1 MKKSFLLCLMALLG
15 VIGMYAAAP
24 TSGDG
29 TEANPYIVEDG
40 TTYSNPGGSKVYVS
54 FTAPSAG
61 TLTLNFT
68 SSFYMGA
75 AFVTTDG
82 RALERESDYS
92 TYNRYN
98 LEVESGMTYV
108 IYGNNVFSAVDI
120 NVTFEENADAITGTA
135 DPATGTAHDVLTS
148 TLINPDK
155 EEQLGVKNTKYPI
168 TVTLSKPVGF
178 VSARWDDGKDFSTTV
193 RGHNY
198 DIAVEYERQTSTG
211 GSMGESQGDQTGE
224 VVPEFYLGEQT
235 SPTWEIGPEIPTDNG
250 ATIQSWTLYD
260 DREYT
265 LTLTL
270 WNSQLDW
277 EQNGTPIGVVTIKYI
292 GTTPAIQYST
302 IKLVECFPNPNFT
315 NPKDENLMLSWA
327 DKRDQAMLVF
337 DGEIGRVEAGV
348 ANGQGMGET
357 PCDVSYIYYGESDGN
372 ITKTAVLVKIPEQ
385 SDMMTGNPA
394 ADVTVNVY
402 AYDKNGLGLDDT
414 DPLYGQFNKTA
425 NKYEL
430 SFPFSDGRINPTSL
444 NYTSRTPENQ
454 YVQSLTDVTLGFGT
468 SVLVNPDAHEMAGL
482 YQGDEKV
489 ADIAFTT
496 TYDGDKDTSPS
507 SVKMTFIEVGSLK
520 VDGETG
526 AESGTPVALEE
537 GDYELRL
544 PELVFGNSY
553 ISWDTPWTNGLQG
566 IGECNPEWNFKYTI
580 VESVPE
586 VVNVTPTVYDGE
598 TGYVETLPG
607 TVTVEFSEE
616 MPNVTAQV
624 RYGINTRVELGGDS
638 IAIDGNTVT
647 FTLPEEALT
656 DRNVALIIHATN
668 AAGVPAT
675 YGVDAQEGQVLL
687 QFMLNPAEFSVA
699 YTPADG
705 ETVQSLAE
713 VLIDADEEIGFMD
726 GSVLVEV
733 HDADGQVVTQGRIGV
748 QTADGT
754 FIDDLDKASIVF
766 EAPVTEAGTYT
777 VEIPEHLVTNIGE
790 TVWNPAVTL
799 TITVDPTLTGIENA
813 QVATVSEVDVY
824 SVDGA
829 LFAKGVKSNELKT
842 LPAGVYVVN
851 GRKIAIR

>member
-15 VIGMYAAAP
+15 VIGMYAAP
-24 TSGDG
+24 TGSG
-29 TEANPYIVEDG
+29 TEADPYLVSSGD
-40 TTYSNPGGSKVYVS
+40 TYDMPKGSMTWIS
-54 FTAPSAG
+54 FTADKTG
-61 TLTLNFT
+61 TLKLKVNHDLGYQPFL
-68 SSFYMGA
+68 SFSTDAGA
-75 AFVTTDG
+75 A
-82 RALERESDYS
+82 LK
-92 TYNRYN
+92 N
-98 LEVESGMTYV
+98 EVYGSSEWVLSVEAGMTYKIKNAMQYV
-108 IYGNNVFSAVDI
+108 GDFTVT
-120 NVTFEENADAITGTA
+120 VTFEENADAITGTA

-155 EEQLGVKNTKYPI
+155 EEQLGVMNTKYPI

-178 VSARWDDGKDFSTTV
+178 VSARWDDGKDYSTTV

-224 VVPEFYLGEQT
+224 VVPEFYLGEKT
-235 SPTWEIGPEIPTDNG
+235 STTWNIGPEIPTDNG
-250 ATIQSWTLYD
+250 ATTQSWTLYD

-277 EQNGTPIGVVTIKYI
+277 EQNGTPIGVVTIKYT

-402 AYDKNGLGLDDT
+402 AYDKNGRGLDDT

-468 SVLVNPDAHEMAGL
+468 PVLVNPDAHEMAGL

-566 IGECNPEWNFKYTI
+566 IGECNPEWNFKYSIVKSLPEFVSADPAPYVAGSDEYNESLPETI
-580 VESVPE
+580 
-586 VVNVTPTVYDGE
+586 TAT
-598 TGYVETLPG
+598 
-607 TVTVEFSEE
+607 FSEAIGE
-616 MPNVTAQV
+616 ATATV
-624 RYGINTRVELGGDS
+624 RYGMNSVAEVPAENIT
-638 IAIDGNTVT
+638 IDGTNVTVAM
-647 FTLPEEALT
+647 PAEALT
-656 DRNVALIIHATN
+656 GMSVILNLRAVTT
-668 AAGVPAT
+668 AGVPVT
-675 YGVDAQEGQVLL
+675 YGDQEGLVRLTYQ
-687 QFMLNPAEFSVA
+687 LNPAQLSVE
-699 YTPADG
+699 YSPASG
-705 ETVQSLAE
+705 TTVKSLNQILVTGSESLGYNTELTMSVKDAQGQE
-713 VLIDADEEIGFMD
+713 VATA
-726 GSVLVEV
+726 SVDVL
-733 HDADGQVVTQGRIGV
+733 GN
-748 QTADGT
+748 DGT
-754 FIDDLDKASIVF
+754 ELTDWNQVYINLSK
-766 EAPVTEAGTYT
+766 ELTEAGTYT
-777 VEIPEHLVTNIGE
+777 IEVPEHIFSNLDDTA
-790 TVWNPAVTL
+790 WNAATTL
-799 TITVDPTLTGIENA
+799 TYTVDPTATGIDNA
-813 QVATVSEVDVY
+813 QAGNVTEVDVY
-824 SVDGA
+824 TVDGA
-829 LFAKGVKSNELKT
+829 LFAKGVKSNEVRKT

>member
-120 NVTFEENADAITGTA
+120 TVTFEENADAITGTA

-155 EEQLGVKNTKYPI
+155 EVQLGVKNTKYPI

-235 SPTWEIGPEIPTDNG
+235 SPTWNIGPEIPTDNG
-250 ATIQSWTLYD
+250 ATTQSWTLYD

-277 EQNGTPIGVVTIKYI
+277 EQNGTPIGVVTIKYN

-302 IKLVECFPNPNFT
+302 IKLVECFPNPNLT

-337 DGEIGRVEAGV
+337 DGEIGRVKAGV
-348 ANGQGMGET
+348 AVGQGMGEM

-414 DPLYGQFNKTA
+414 DPLYGQFNKTS

-444 NYTSRTPENQ
+444 EYTSRTPENQ

-468 SVLVNPDAHEMAGL
+468 PVLVNPDAHEMAGL

-566 IGECNPEWNFKYTI
+566 IGECNPEWNFKYSIVKSLPEFVSADPAPYVAGSDEYNESLPKTI
-580 VESVPE
+580 
-586 VVNVTPTVYDGE
+586 TAT
-598 TGYVETLPG
+598 
-607 TVTVEFSEE
+607 FSEAIGE
-616 MPNVTAQV
+616 ATATV
-624 RYGINTRVELGGDS
+624 RYGMNSVAEVPAKNIT
-638 IAIDGNTVT
+638 IDGTNVTVAM
-647 FTLPEEALT
+647 PAEALT
-656 DRNVALIIHATN
+656 GMSVILNLRAVTT
-668 AAGVPAT
+668 AGVPVT
-675 YGVDAQEGQVLL
+675 YGDQEGLVRLTYQ
-687 QFMLNPAEFSVA
+687 LNPAQLSVE
-699 YTPADG
+699 YSPASG
-705 ETVQSLAE
+705 TTVKSLNQILVTGSEDLGYNTELTMSVKDAQGQE
-713 VLIDADEEIGFMD
+713 VATASVSLIGN
-726 GSVLVEV
+726 
-733 HDADGQVVTQGRIGV
+733 
-748 QTADGT
+748 DGT
-754 FIDDLDKASIVF
+754 ELTDWNQVYINLSK
-766 EAPVTEAGTYT
+766 ELTEAGTYT
-777 VEIPEHLVTNIGE
+777 IEVPEHIFSNLDDTA
-790 TVWNPAVTL
+790 WNTATTL
-799 TITVDPTLTGIENA
+799 TYTVDPTATGIDNA
-813 QVATVSEVDVY
+813 QAGNVTEVDVY
-824 SVDGA
+824 TVDGA
-829 LFAKGVKSNELKT
+829 LFAKGVKSNEVRKT

>member
-15 VIGMYAAAP
+15 VIGMYAAP
-24 TSGDG
+24 TGSGTEEDPYVVSSGD
-29 TEANPYIVEDG
+29 
-40 TTYSNPGGSKVYVS
+40 TYDMPKSSMTWIS
-54 FTAPSAG
+54 FTADKTG
-61 TLTLNFT
+61 TLKLKVNHDLGYQPFL
-68 SSFYMGA
+68 SFSTDAGA
-75 AFVTTDG
+75 A
-82 RALERESDYS
+82 LK
-92 TYNRYN
+92 N
-98 LEVESGMTYV
+98 EVYGSSEWVLSVEAGMTYKIKNAMQYAGDFTV
-108 IYGNNVFSAVDI
+108 T
-120 NVTFEENADAITGTA
+120 VTFEEDADAITGTA

-148 TLINPDK
+148 KLIDPYK
-155 EEQLGVKNTKYPI
+155 EEQEQLGVKNTKYPI

-198 DIAVEYERQTSTG
+198 DISVEYTRVTSGEG
-211 GSMGESQGDQTGE
+211 GGTISGD

-235 SPTWEIGPEIPTDNG
+235 SATWNIGPEIPTDNG

-277 EQNGTPIGVVTIKYI
+277 EQNGTPIGVVTIKYT
-292 GTTPAIQYST
+292 GTTPAIKYST
-302 IKLVECFPNPNFT
+302 IKLVECFPNPNLT

-327 DKRDQAMLVF
+327 DERNQAMLVF

-348 ANGQGMGET
+348 AGGQGMGET

-385 SDMMTGNPA
+385 IDMMTGNPA
-394 ADVTVNVY
+394 ADVPLNVY

-414 DPLYGQFNKTA
+414 DPLYGQFSKTT

-430 SFPFSDGRINPTSL
+430 TFPFSDGRINPTSL
-444 NYTSRTPENQ
+444 EYTSRTPENQ

-468 SVLVNPDAHEMAGL
+468 PVLVNPDAHEMAGL

-553 ISWDTPWTNGLQG
+553 ISWDTPWSNGLQG
-566 IGECNPEWNFKYTI
+566 IGECNPEWNFKYSI
-580 VESVPE
+580 VESLPE
-586 VVNVTPTVYDGE
+586 FVSADPAPYVAGSDEYNESLPE
-598 TGYVETLPG
+598 TITA
-607 TVTVEFSEE
+607 TFSEAIGE
-616 MPNVTAQV
+616 ATATV
-624 RYGINTRVELGGDS
+624 RYGMNSVAEVPAENIT
-638 IAIDGNTVT
+638 IDGTNVTVAM
-647 FTLPEEALT
+647 PAEALT
-656 DRNVALIIHATN
+656 GMSVILNLRAVTT
-668 AAGVPAT
+668 AGVPVT
-675 YGVDAQEGQVLL
+675 YGDQEGLVRLTYQ
-687 QFMLNPAEFSVA
+687 LNPAQLSVE
-699 YTPADG
+699 YSPASG
-705 ETVQSLAE
+705 TTVKSLAE
-713 VLIDADEEIGFMD
+713 IIVTGDVAIANGETTLSVKDAQDQEVTVATIGYTRAD
-726 GSVLVEV
+726 GS
-733 HDADGQVVTQGRIGV
+733 
-748 QTADGT
+748 
-754 FIDDLDKASIVF
+754 FIEDMNQLCILLDKEI
-766 EAPVTEAGTYT
+766 TEAGTYT
-777 VEIPEHLVTNIGE
+777 IEIPENVIWSNDDPDNL
-790 TVWNPAVTL
+790 WNAAKTL
-799 TITVDPTLTGIENA
+799 TYTVDPTATGIDNA
-813 QVATVSEVDVY
+813 QAGNVTEVDVY

>member
-15 VIGMYAAAP
+15 VIGIYAAP
-24 TSGDG
+24 TGSG
-29 TEANPYIVEDG
+29 TEEDPYVVSNGD
-40 TTYSNPGGSKVYVS
+40 TYDMPKSSMTWIS
-54 FTAPSAG
+54 FTADKTG
-61 TLTLNFT
+61 TLKLKVNHDLGYQPFL
-68 SSFYMGA
+68 SFSTDAGA
-75 AFVTTDG
+75 A
-82 RALERESDYS
+82 LK
-92 TYNRYN
+92 N
-98 LEVESGMTYV
+98 EVYGSSEWVLSVEAGMTYKIKNAMQYAGDFTV
-108 IYGNNVFSAVDI
+108 T
-120 NVTFEENADAITGTA
+120 VTFEEDADAITGTA

-148 TLINPDK
+148 KLIDPYK
-155 EEQLGVKNTKYPI
+155 EEQAQLGVKNTKYPI

-178 VSARWDDGKDFSTTV
+178 VSARWDDGKDYSTTV

-198 DIAVEYERQTSTG
+198 DISVEYTRVTSGEG
-211 GSMGESQGDQTGE
+211 GGTISGD

-235 SPTWEIGPEIPTDNG
+235 STTWNIGPEIPTDNG

-277 EQNGTPIGVVTIKYI
+277 EENGTPIGVVTIKYI

-302 IKLVECFPNPNFT
+302 IKLIECFPNPNLT

-327 DKRDQAMLVF
+327 DERDQAMLVF
-337 DGEIGRVEAGV
+337 DGEIGRVEAG
-348 ANGQGMGET
+348 AAGGLGMGET

-385 SDMMTGNPA
+385 IDMMTGNPV
-394 ADVTVNVY
+394 ADVPLNVY
-402 AYDKNGLGLDDT
+402 AYDKNGRGLDDT
-414 DPLYGQFNKTA
+414 DPLYGQFSKTT

-430 SFPFSDGRINPTSL
+430 TFPFSDGRINPTSL

-468 SVLVNPDAHEMAGL
+468 PVIVNPDAHEMAGL

-566 IGECNPEWNFKYTI
+566 IGECNPEWNFKYSIVKSLPEFVSADPAPYVAGSDEYNESLPETI
-580 VESVPE
+580 
-586 VVNVTPTVYDGE
+586 TAT
-598 TGYVETLPG
+598 
-607 TVTVEFSEE
+607 FSEAIGE
-616 MPNVTAQV
+616 ATATV
-624 RYGINTRVELGGDS
+624 RYGMNSVAEVPAENIT
-638 IAIDGNTVT
+638 IDGTNVTVAM
-647 FTLPEEALT
+647 PAEALT
-656 DRNVALIIHATN
+656 GMSVILNLRAVTT
-668 AAGVPAT
+668 AGVPVT
-675 YGVDAQEGQVLL
+675 YGDQEGLVRLTYQ
-687 QFMLNPAEFSVA
+687 LNPAQLSVE
-699 YTPADG
+699 YSPESGT
-705 ETVQSLAE
+705 TVKSLAE
-713 VLIDADEEIGFMD
+713 IIVTGDVAIANGETTLSVKDAQGQEVTVATIGYTRAD
-726 GSVLVEV
+726 GS
-733 HDADGQVVTQGRIGV
+733 
-748 QTADGT
+748 
-754 FIDDLDKASIVF
+754 FIEDMNQLCILLDKEI
-766 EAPVTEAGTYT
+766 TEAGTYT
-777 VEIPEHLVTNIGE
+777 IEIPEKVIWSNDDPDNL
-790 TVWNPAVTL
+790 WNAAITL
-799 TITVDPTLTGIENA
+799 TYTVDPTATGIDNA
-813 QVATVSEVDVY
+813 QAGNVTEVDVY

>member
-15 VIGMYAAAP
+15 VIGMYAAP
-24 TSGDG
+24 TGSG
-29 TEANPYIVEDG
+29 TEADPYVVSSGD
-40 TTYSNPGGSKVYVS
+40 TYDMPKSSMTWIS
-54 FTAPSAG
+54 FTADKTG
-61 TLTLNFT
+61 TLKLKVNHDLSYQPFL
-68 SSFYMGA
+68 SFSTDAGA
-75 AFVTTDG
+75 A
-82 RALERESDYS
+82 LK
-92 TYNRYN
+92 N
-98 LEVESGMTYV
+98 EVYGSSEWVLSVEAGMTYK
-108 IYGNNVFSAVDI
+108 IKNAVQQAGDFTVT
-120 NVTFEENADAITGTA
+120 VTFEEDADAITGTA

-148 TLINPDK
+148 KLIDPYK
-155 EEQLGVKNTKYPI
+155 EEQEQLGVKNTKYPI

-178 VSARWDDGKDFSTTV
+178 VSARWDDGKDYSTTV

-198 DIAVEYERQTSTG
+198 DISVEYTRVTSGEG
-211 GSMGESQGDQTGE
+211 GGTISGD

-235 SPTWEIGPEIPTDNG
+235 SATWNIGPEIPTDNG

-277 EQNGTPIGVVTIKYI
+277 EENGTPIGVVTIKYT

-302 IKLVECFPNPNFT
+302 IKLIECFPNPNLT

-327 DKRDQAMLVF
+327 DERDQAMLVF

-348 ANGQGMGET
+348 AGGQGMGET

-385 SDMMTGNPA
+385 IDMMTGNPV
-394 ADVTVNVY
+394 ADVPLNVY
-402 AYDKNGLGLDDT
+402 AYDKNGRGLDDT
-414 DPLYGQFNKTA
+414 DPLYGQFSKTT

-430 SFPFSDGRINPTSL
+430 TFPFSDGRINPTSL

-468 SVLVNPDAHEMAGL
+468 PVLVNPDAHEMAGL

-566 IGECNPEWNFKYTI
+566 IGECNPEWNFKYSIVKSLPEFVSADPAPYVAGSDEYNESLPKTI
-580 VESVPE
+580 
-586 VVNVTPTVYDGE
+586 TAT
-598 TGYVETLPG
+598 
-607 TVTVEFSEE
+607 FSEAIGE
-616 MPNVTAQV
+616 ATATV
-624 RYGINTRVELGGDS
+624 RYGMNSVAEVPAENIT
-638 IAIDGNTVT
+638 IDGTNVTVAM
-647 FTLPEEALT
+647 PAEALT
-656 DRNVALIIHATN
+656 GMSVILNLRAVTT
-668 AAGVPAT
+668 AGVPVT
-675 YGVDAQEGQVLL
+675 YGDQEGLVRLTYQ
-687 QFMLNPAEFSVA
+687 LNPAQLSVE
-699 YTPADG
+699 YSPESGT
-705 ETVQSLAE
+705 TVKSLAE
-713 VLIDADEEIGFMD
+713 IIVTGDVAIANGETTLSVKDAQGQEVTVATIGYTRAD
-726 GSVLVEV
+726 GS
-733 HDADGQVVTQGRIGV
+733 
-748 QTADGT
+748 
-754 FIDDLDKASIVF
+754 FIEDMNQLCILLDKEI
-766 EAPVTEAGTYT
+766 TEAGTYT
-777 VEIPEHLVTNIGE
+777 IEIPEKVIWSNDDPDNL
-790 TVWNPAVTL
+790 WNAAITL
-799 TITVDPTLTGIENA
+799 TYTVDPTATGIDNA
-813 QVATVSEVDVY
+813 QAGNVTEVDVY
-824 SVDGA
+824 TVDGA
-829 LFAKGVKSNELKT
+829 LFAKGVKSNEVRKT

>member
-15 VIGMYAAAP
+15 VIGMYAAP
-24 TSGDG
+24 TGSG
-29 TEANPYIVEDG
+29 TEADPYVVSSGD
-40 TTYSNPGGSKVYVS
+40 TYDMPKSSMTWIS
-54 FTAPSAG
+54 FTADKTG
-61 TLTLNFT
+61 TLKLKVNHDLSYQPFL
-68 SSFYMGA
+68 SFSTDAGA
-75 AFVTTDG
+75 A
-82 RALERESDYS
+82 LK
-92 TYNRYN
+92 N
-98 LEVESGMTYV
+98 EVYGSSEWVLSVEAGMTYKIKNAMQYAGDFTV
-108 IYGNNVFSAVDI
+108 T
-120 NVTFEENADAITGTA
+120 VTFEEDADAITGTA

-178 VSARWDDGKDFSTTV
+178 VSARWNDGKDYSTTV

-198 DIAVEYERQTSTG
+198 DIAVEYTRVTSGEG
-211 GSMGESQGDQTGE
+211 GGTTSGD
-224 VVPEFYLGEQT
+224 VVPEYYLGEQT
-235 SPTWEIGPEIPTDNG
+235 SATWNIGPEIPTDNG
-250 ATIQSWTLYD
+250 ATTQSWTLYD

-277 EQNGTPIGVVTIKYI
+277 EQNGTPIGVVTIKYT

-302 IKLVECFPNPNFT
+302 IKLVECFPNPNLT

-327 DKRDQAMLVF
+327 DERDQAMLVF

-348 ANGQGMGET
+348 AGGQGMGET

-402 AYDKNGLGLDDT
+402 AYDKNGRGLDDT
-414 DPLYGQFNKTA
+414 DPLYGQFNKTT

-468 SVLVNPDAHEMAGL
+468 PVLVNPDAHEMAGL

-566 IGECNPEWNFKYTI
+566 IGECNPEWNFKYSI
-580 VESVPE
+580 VESLPE
-586 VVNVTPTVYDGE
+586 FVSADPAPYVAGSDEYNESLPE
-598 TGYVETLPG
+598 TITA
-607 TVTVEFSEE
+607 TFSEAIGE
-616 MPNVTAQV
+616 ATATV
-624 RYGINTRVELGGDS
+624 RYGMNSVAEVPAENIT
-638 IAIDGNTVT
+638 IDGTNVTVAM
-647 FTLPEEALT
+647 PAEALT
-656 DRNVALIIHATN
+656 GMSVILNLRAVTT
-668 AAGVPAT
+668 AGVPVT
-675 YGVDAQEGQVLL
+675 YGDQEGLVRLTYQ
-687 QFMLNPAEFSVA
+687 LNPAQLSVE
-699 YTPADG
+699 YSPESGT
-705 ETVQSLAE
+705 TVKSLAE
-713 VLIDADEEIGFMD
+713 IIVTGDVAIANGETTLSVKDAQGQEVTVATIGYTRAD
-726 GSVLVEV
+726 GS
-733 HDADGQVVTQGRIGV
+733 
-748 QTADGT
+748 
-754 FIDDLDKASIVF
+754 FIEDMNQLCILLDKEI
-766 EAPVTEAGTYT
+766 TEAGTYT
-777 VEIPEHLVTNIGE
+777 IEIPEKVIWSNDDPDNL
-790 TVWNPAVTL
+790 WNAAITL
-799 TITVDPTLTGIENA
+799 TYTVDPTATGIDNA
-813 QVATVSEVDVY
+813 QAGNVTEVDVY

>member
-15 VIGMYAAAP
+15 VIGMYAAP
-24 TSGDG
+24 TGSG
-29 TEANPYIVEDG
+29 TEADPYVVSSGD
-40 TTYSNPGGSKVYVS
+40 TYDMPKSSMTWIS
-54 FTAPSAG
+54 FTADKTG
-61 TLTLNFT
+61 TLKLKVNHDLGYQPFL
-68 SSFYMGA
+68 SFSTDAGA
-75 AFVTTDG
+75 A
-82 RALERESDYS
+82 LK
-92 TYNRYN
+92 N
-98 LEVESGMTYV
+98 EVYGSSEWVLSVEAGMTYKIKNAMQYAGDFTV
-108 IYGNNVFSAVDI
+108 T
-120 NVTFEENADAITGTA
+120 VTFEEDADAITGTA

-148 TLINPDK
+148 KLIDPYK
-155 EEQLGVKNTKYPI
+155 EEQEQLGVKNTKYPI

-178 VSARWDDGKDFSTTV
+178 VSARWDDGKDYSTTV

-198 DIAVEYERQTSTG
+198 DISVEYTRVTSGEG
-211 GSMGESQGDQTGE
+211 GGTISGD

-235 SPTWEIGPEIPTDNG
+235 SPTWNIGPEIPTDNG

-277 EQNGTPIGVVTIKYI
+277 EENGTPIGVVTIKYI

-302 IKLVECFPNPNFT
+302 IKLVECFPNPNLT

-327 DKRDQAMLVF
+327 DERDQAMLVF

-348 ANGQGMGET
+348 AGGQGMGET

-385 SDMMTGNPA
+385 IDMMTGNPV
-394 ADVTVNVY
+394 ADVPLNVY
-402 AYDKNGLGLDDT
+402 AYDKNGRGLDDT
-414 DPLYGQFNKTA
+414 DPLYGQFSKTT

-430 SFPFSDGRINPTSL
+430 TFPFSDGRINPTSL

-468 SVLVNPDAHEMAGL
+468 PVLVNPDAHEMAGL

-566 IGECNPEWNFKYTI
+566 IGECNPEWDFKYSIVKSLPEFVSADPAPYVAGSDEYNESLPKTI
-580 VESVPE
+580 
-586 VVNVTPTVYDGE
+586 TAT
-598 TGYVETLPG
+598 
-607 TVTVEFSEE
+607 FSEAIGE
-616 MPNVTAQV
+616 ATATV
-624 RYGINTRVELGGDS
+624 RYGMNSVAEVPAENIT
-638 IAIDGNTVT
+638 IDGTNVTVAM
-647 FTLPEEALT
+647 PAEALT
-656 DRNVALIIHATN
+656 GMSVILNLRAVTT
-668 AAGVPAT
+668 AGVPVT
-675 YGVDAQEGQVLL
+675 YGDQEGLVRLTYQ
-687 QFMLNPAEFSVA
+687 LNPAQLSVE
-699 YTPADG
+699 YSPESGT
-705 ETVQSLAE
+705 TVKSLAE
-713 VLIDADEEIGFMD
+713 IIVTGDVAIANGETTLSVKDAQDQEVTVATIGYTRAD
-726 GSVLVEV
+726 GS
-733 HDADGQVVTQGRIGV
+733 
-748 QTADGT
+748 
-754 FIDDLDKASIVF
+754 FIEDMNQLCILLDKEI
-766 EAPVTEAGTYT
+766 TEAGTYT
-777 VEIPEHLVTNIGE
+777 IEIPEKVIWSNDDPDNL
-790 TVWNPAVTL
+790 WNAAIKL
-799 TITVDPTLTGIENA
+799 TYTVDPTATGIDNA
-813 QVATVSEVDVY
+813 QAGNVTEVDVY

-829 LFAKGVKSNELKT
+829 LFAKGVKSNEVRKT

>member
-15 VIGMYAAAP
+15 VIGMYAAP
-24 TSGDG
+24 TGSG
-29 TEANPYIVEDG
+29 TEADPYVVSSGD
-40 TTYSNPGGSKVYVS
+40 TYDMPKSSMTWIS
-54 FTAPSAG
+54 FTADKTG
-61 TLTLNFT
+61 TLKLKVNHDLGYQPFL
-68 SSFYMGA
+68 SFSTDAGA
-75 AFVTTDG
+75 A
-82 RALERESDYS
+82 LK
-92 TYNRYN
+92 N
-98 LEVESGMTYV
+98 EVYGSSEWVLSVEAGMTYKIKNAMQYAGDFTV
-108 IYGNNVFSAVDI
+108 T
-120 NVTFEENADAITGTA
+120 VTFEEDADAITGTA

-148 TLINPDK
+148 KLIDPYK
-155 EEQLGVKNTKYPI
+155 EEQAQLGVKNTKYPI

-178 VSARWDDGKDFSTTV
+178 VSARWDDGKDYSTTV

-198 DIAVEYERQTSTG
+198 DISVEYTRVTSGEG
-211 GSMGESQGDQTGE
+211 GGTISGD

-235 SPTWEIGPEIPTDNG
+235 SATWNIGPEIPTDNG

-277 EQNGTPIGVVTIKYI
+277 EENGTPIGVVTIKYT

-302 IKLVECFPNPNFT
+302 IKLVECFPNPNLT

-327 DKRDQAMLVF
+327 DERDQAMLVF

-348 ANGQGMGET
+348 AGGQGMGET

-385 SDMMTGNPA
+385 IDMMTGNPV
-394 ADVTVNVY
+394 ADVPLNVY

-414 DPLYGQFNKTA
+414 DPLYGQFSKTT

-430 SFPFSDGRINPTSL
+430 TFPFSDGRINPTSL

-468 SVLVNPDAHEMAGL
+468 PVIVNPDAHEMAGL

-566 IGECNPEWNFKYTI
+566 IGECNPEWNFKYSIVKSLPEFVSADPAPYVAGSDEYNESLPKTI
-580 VESVPE
+580 
-586 VVNVTPTVYDGE
+586 TAT
-598 TGYVETLPG
+598 
-607 TVTVEFSEE
+607 FSEAIGE
-616 MPNVTAQV
+616 ATATV
-624 RYGINTRVELGGDS
+624 RYGMNSVAEVPAENIT
-638 IAIDGNTVT
+638 IDGTNVTVAM
-647 FTLPEEALT
+647 PAEALT
-656 DRNVALIIHATN
+656 GMSVILNLRAVTT
-668 AAGVPAT
+668 AGVPVT
-675 YGVDAQEGQVLL
+675 YGDQEGLVRLTYQ
-687 QFMLNPAEFSVA
+687 LNPAQLSVE
-699 YTPADG
+699 YSPESGT
-705 ETVQSLAE
+705 TVKSLAE
-713 VLIDADEEIGFMD
+713 IIVTGDVAIANGETTLSVKDAQGQEVTVATIGYTRAD
-726 GSVLVEV
+726 GS
-733 HDADGQVVTQGRIGV
+733 
-748 QTADGT
+748 
-754 FIDDLDKASIVF
+754 FIEDMNQLCILLDKEI
-766 EAPVTEAGTYT
+766 TEAGTYT
-777 VEIPEHLVTNIGE
+777 IEIPEKVIWSNDDPDNL
-790 TVWNPAVTL
+790 WNAAITL
-799 TITVDPTLTGIENA
+799 TYTVDPTATGIDNA
-813 QVATVSEVDVY
+813 QAGNVTEVDVY

>member
-15 VIGMYAAAP
+15 VIGMYAAP
-24 TSGDG
+24 TGSG
-29 TEANPYIVEDG
+29 TEEDPYVVSNGD
-40 TTYSNPGGSKVYVS
+40 TYDMPEGSMTWIS
-54 FTAPSAG
+54 FTADKTG
-61 TLTLNFT
+61 TLKLKVNHDLGYQPFL
-68 SSFYMGA
+68 SFSTDAGA
-75 AFVTTDG
+75 A
-82 RALERESDYS
+82 LK
-92 TYNRYN
+92 N
-98 LEVESGMTYV
+98 EVYGSSEWVLSVEAGMTYKIKNAKQYAGDFTV
-108 IYGNNVFSAVDI
+108 T
-120 NVTFEENADAITGTA
+120 VTFEEDADAITGTA

-148 TLINPDK
+148 KLIDPYK
-155 EEQLGVKNTKYPI
+155 EEQEQLGVKNTKYPI

-198 DIAVEYERQTSTG
+198 DISVEYTRVTSGEG
-211 GSMGESQGDQTGE
+211 GGTISGD

-235 SPTWEIGPEIPTDNG
+235 SATWNIGPEIPTDNG

-277 EQNGTPIGVVTIKYI
+277 EENGTPIGVVTIKYT

-302 IKLVECFPNPNFT
+302 IKLVECFPNPNLT

-327 DKRDQAMLVF
+327 DERDQAMLVF
-337 DGEIGRVEAGV
+337 DGEIGRVDAGV
-348 ANGQGMGET
+348 SVGQGMGEM

-402 AYDKNGLGLDDT
+402 AYDKNGRGLDDT
-414 DPLYGQFNKTA
+414 DPLYGQFNKTS

-444 NYTSRTPENQ
+444 EYTSRTPENQ

-468 SVLVNPDAHEMAGL
+468 PVLVNPDAHEMAGL

-553 ISWDTPWTNGLQG
+553 ISWDTPWSNGLQG
-566 IGECNPEWNFKYTI
+566 IGECNPEWNFKYSI
-580 VESVPE
+580 VESLPE
-586 VVNVTPTVYDGE
+586 FVSADPAPYVAGSDEYNESLPE
-598 TGYVETLPG
+598 TITA
-607 TVTVEFSEE
+607 TFSEAIGE
-616 MPNVTAQV
+616 ATATV
-624 RYGINTRVELGGDS
+624 RYGMNSVAEVPAENIT
-638 IAIDGNTVT
+638 IDGTNVTVAM
-647 FTLPEEALT
+647 PAEALT
-656 DRNVALIIHATN
+656 GMSVILNLRAVTT
-668 AAGVPAT
+668 AGVPVT
-675 YGVDAQEGQVLL
+675 YGDQEGLVRLTYQ
-687 QFMLNPAEFSVA
+687 LNPAQLSVE
-699 YTPADG
+699 YSPASG
-705 ETVQSLAE
+705 TTVKSLAE
-713 VLIDADEEIGFMD
+713 IIVTGDVAIANGETTLSVKDAQDQEVTVATIGYTRAD
-726 GSVLVEV
+726 GS
-733 HDADGQVVTQGRIGV
+733 
-748 QTADGT
+748 
-754 FIDDLDKASIVF
+754 FIEDMNQLCILLDKEI
-766 EAPVTEAGTYT
+766 TEAGTYT
-777 VEIPEHLVTNIGE
+777 IEIPENVIWSNDDPDNL
-790 TVWNPAVTL
+790 WNAAITL
-799 TITVDPTLTGIENA
+799 TYTVDPTATGIDNA
-813 QVATVSEVDVY
+813 QAGNVTEVDVY

>member
-15 VIGMYAAAP
+15 VIGMYAAP
-24 TSGDG
+24 TGSGTEEDPYVVSSGD
-29 TEANPYIVEDG
+29 
-40 TTYSNPGGSKVYVS
+40 TYDMPKSSMTWIS
-54 FTAPSAG
+54 FTADKTG
-61 TLTLNFT
+61 TLKLKVNHDLGYQPFL
-68 SSFYMGA
+68 SFSTDAGA
-75 AFVTTDG
+75 A
-82 RALERESDYS
+82 LK
-92 TYNRYN
+92 N
-98 LEVESGMTYV
+98 EVYGSSEWVLSVEAGMTYKIKNAMQYAGDFTV
-108 IYGNNVFSAVDI
+108 T
-120 NVTFEENADAITGTA
+120 VTFEEDADAITGTA

-148 TLINPDK
+148 KLIDPYK
-155 EEQLGVKNTKYPI
+155 EEQEQLGVKNTKYPI

-178 VSARWDDGKDFSTTV
+178 VSARWDDGKDYSTTV

-198 DIAVEYERQTSTG
+198 DISVEYTRVTSGEG
-211 GSMGESQGDQTGE
+211 GGTISGD

-235 SPTWEIGPEIPTDNG
+235 SATWNIGPEIPTDNG

-277 EQNGTPIGVVTIKYI
+277 EENGTPIGVVTIKYT

-302 IKLVECFPNPNFT
+302 IKLIECFPNPNLT

-327 DKRDQAMLVF
+327 DERDQAMLVF

-348 ANGQGMGET
+348 AGGQGMGET

-385 SDMMTGNPA
+385 IDMMTGNPV
-394 ADVTVNVY
+394 ADVPLNVY
-402 AYDKNGLGLDDT
+402 AYDKNGRGLDDT
-414 DPLYGQFNKTA
+414 DPLYGQFSKTT

-430 SFPFSDGRINPTSL
+430 TFPFSDGRINPTSL

-468 SVLVNPDAHEMAGL
+468 PVLVNPDAHEMAGL

-566 IGECNPEWNFKYTI
+566 IGECNPEWNFKYSIVKSLPEFVSADPAPYVAGSDEYNESLPKTI
-580 VESVPE
+580 
-586 VVNVTPTVYDGE
+586 TAT
-598 TGYVETLPG
+598 
-607 TVTVEFSEE
+607 FSEAIGE
-616 MPNVTAQV
+616 ATATV
-624 RYGINTRVELGGDS
+624 RYGMNSVAEVPAENIT
-638 IAIDGNTVT
+638 IDGTNVTVAM
-647 FTLPEEALT
+647 PAEALT
-656 DRNVALIIHATN
+656 GMSVILNLRAVTT
-668 AAGVPAT
+668 AGVPVT
-675 YGVDAQEGQVLL
+675 YGDQEGLVRLTYQ
-687 QFMLNPAEFSVA
+687 LNPAQLSVE
-699 YTPADG
+699 YSPESGT
-705 ETVQSLAE
+705 TVKSLAE
-713 VLIDADEEIGFMD
+713 IIVTGDVAIANGETTLSVKDAQGQEVTVATIGYTRAD
-726 GSVLVEV
+726 GS
-733 HDADGQVVTQGRIGV
+733 
-748 QTADGT
+748 
-754 FIDDLDKASIVF
+754 FIEDMNQLCILLDKEI
-766 EAPVTEAGTYT
+766 TEAGTYT
-777 VEIPEHLVTNIGE
+777 IEIPEKVIWSNDDPDNL
-790 TVWNPAVTL
+790 WNAAITL
-799 TITVDPTLTGIENA
+799 TYTVDPTATGIDNA
-813 QVATVSEVDVY
+813 QAGNVTEVDVY
-824 SVDGA
+824 TVDGA
-829 LFAKGVKSNELKT
+829 LFAKGVKSNEVRKT

>member
-155 EEQLGVKNTKYPI
+155 EGQLGVKNTKYPI

-224 VVPEFYLGEQT
+224 VVPEFYLGEKT
-235 SPTWEIGPEIPTDNG
+235 SATWNIGPEIPTDNG
-250 ATIQSWTLYD
+250 ATSQSWTLYD

-277 EQNGTPIGVVTIKYI
+277 EQNGTPIGVVTIKYT

-468 SVLVNPDAHEMAGL
+468 PVLVNPDAHEMAGL

-566 IGECNPEWNFKYTI
+566 IGECNPEWNFKYSIVKSLPEFVSADPAPYVAGSDEYNESLPETI
-580 VESVPE
+580 
-586 VVNVTPTVYDGE
+586 TAT
-598 TGYVETLPG
+598 
-607 TVTVEFSEE
+607 FSEAIGE
-616 MPNVTAQV
+616 ATATV
-624 RYGINTRVELGGDS
+624 RYGMNSVAEVPAENIT
-638 IAIDGNTVT
+638 IDGTNVTVAM
-647 FTLPEEALT
+647 PAEALT
-656 DRNVALIIHATN
+656 GMSVILNLRAVTT
-668 AAGVPAT
+668 AGVPVT
-675 YGVDAQEGQVLL
+675 YGDQEGLVRLTYQ
-687 QFMLNPAEFSVA
+687 LNPAQLSVE
-699 YTPADG
+699 YSPASG
-705 ETVQSLAE
+705 TTVKSLNQILVTGSESLGYNTELTMSVKDAQGQE
-713 VLIDADEEIGFMD
+713 VATA
-726 GSVLVEV
+726 SVDVL
-733 HDADGQVVTQGRIGV
+733 GN
-748 QTADGT
+748 DGT
-754 FIDDLDKASIVF
+754 ELTDWNQVYINLSK
-766 EAPVTEAGTYT
+766 ELTEAGTYT
-777 VEIPEHLVTNIGE
+777 IEVPEHIFSNLDDTA
-790 TVWNPAVTL
+790 WNSATTL
-799 TITVDPTLTGIENA
+799 TYTVDPTATGIDNA
-813 QVATVSEVDVY
+813 QAGNVTEVDVY
-824 SVDGA
+824 TVDGA
-829 LFAKGVKSNELKT
+829 LFAKGVKSNEVRKT

>member
-120 NVTFEENADAITGTA
+120 TVTFEENADAITGTA

-235 SPTWEIGPEIPTDNG
+235 SPTWNIGPEIPTDNG
-250 ATIQSWTLYD
+250 ATTQSWTLYD

-277 EQNGTPIGVVTIKYI
+277 EQNGTPIGVVTIKYT

-302 IKLVECFPNPNFT
+302 IKLVECFPNPNIT

-327 DKRDQAMLVF
+327 DERDQAMLVF

-348 ANGQGMGET
+348 AGGQGMGET

-402 AYDKNGLGLDDT
+402 AYDKNGRGLDDT
-414 DPLYGQFNKTA
+414 DPLYGQFNKTS

-468 SVLVNPDAHEMAGL
+468 PVLVNPDAHEMAGL

-566 IGECNPEWNFKYTI
+566 IGECNPEWNFKYSIVKSLPEFVSADPAPYVAGSDEYNESLPKTI
-580 VESVPE
+580 
-586 VVNVTPTVYDGE
+586 TAT
-598 TGYVETLPG
+598 
-607 TVTVEFSEE
+607 FSEAIGE
-616 MPNVTAQV
+616 ATATV
-624 RYGINTRVELGGDS
+624 RYGMNSVAEVPAENIT
-638 IAIDGNTVT
+638 IDGTNVTVAM
-647 FTLPEEALT
+647 PAEALT
-656 DRNVALIIHATN
+656 GMSVILNLRAVTT
-668 AAGVPAT
+668 AGVPVT
-675 YGVDAQEGQVLL
+675 YGDQEGLVRLTYQ
-687 QFMLNPAEFSVA
+687 LNPAQLSVE
-699 YTPADG
+699 YSPASG
-705 ETVQSLAE
+705 TTVKSLNQILVTGSESLGYNTELTMSVKDAQGQE
-713 VLIDADEEIGFMD
+713 VATA
-726 GSVLVEV
+726 SVDVL
-733 HDADGQVVTQGRIGV
+733 GN
-748 QTADGT
+748 DGT
-754 FIDDLDKASIVF
+754 ELTDWNQVYINLSK
-766 EAPVTEAGTYT
+766 ELTEAGTYT
-777 VEIPEHLVTNIGE
+777 IEVPEHIFSNLDDTA
-790 TVWNPAVTL
+790 WNTATTL
-799 TITVDPTLTGIENA
+799 TYTVDPTATGIDNA
-813 QVATVSEVDVY
+813 QAGNVTEVDVY
-824 SVDGA
+824 TVDGA
-829 LFAKGVKSNELKT
+829 LFAKGVKSNEVRKT

>member
-15 VIGMYAAAP
+15 VIGMYAAP
-24 TSGDG
+24 TGSGTEEDPYVVSSGD
-29 TEANPYIVEDG
+29 
-40 TTYSNPGGSKVYVS
+40 TYDMPKSSMTWIS
-54 FTAPSAG
+54 FTADKTG
-61 TLTLNFT
+61 TLKLKVNHDLGYQPFL
-68 SSFYMGA
+68 SFSTDAGA
-75 AFVTTDG
+75 A
-82 RALERESDYS
+82 LK
-92 TYNRYN
+92 N
-98 LEVESGMTYV
+98 EVYGSSEWVLSVEAGMTYKIKNAMQYAGDFTV
-108 IYGNNVFSAVDI
+108 T
-120 NVTFEENADAITGTA
+120 VTFEEDADAITGTA

-148 TLINPDK
+148 KLIDPYK
-155 EEQLGVKNTKYPI
+155 EEQEQLGVKNTKYPI

-178 VSARWDDGKDFSTTV
+178 VSARWDDGKDYSTTV

-198 DIAVEYERQTSTG
+198 DISVEYTRVTSGEG
-211 GSMGESQGDQTGE
+211 GGTISGD

-235 SPTWEIGPEIPTDNG
+235 SATWNIGPEIPTDNG

-277 EQNGTPIGVVTIKYI
+277 EENGTPIGVVTIKYI

-302 IKLVECFPNPNFT
+302 IKLVECFPNPNLT

-327 DKRDQAMLVF
+327 DERDQAMLVF

-348 ANGQGMGET
+348 AGGQGMGET

-385 SDMMTGNPA
+385 IDMMTGNPV
-394 ADVTVNVY
+394 ADVPLNVY
-402 AYDKNGLGLDDT
+402 AYDKNGRGLDDT
-414 DPLYGQFNKTA
+414 DPLYGQFSKTT

-430 SFPFSDGRINPTSL
+430 TFPFSDGRINPTSL

-468 SVLVNPDAHEMAGL
+468 PVIVNPDAHEMAGL

-566 IGECNPEWNFKYTI
+566 IGECNPEWNFKYSIVKSLPEFVSADPAPYVAGSDEYNESLPKTI
-580 VESVPE
+580 
-586 VVNVTPTVYDGE
+586 TAT
-598 TGYVETLPG
+598 
-607 TVTVEFSEE
+607 FSEAIGE
-616 MPNVTAQV
+616 ATATV
-624 RYGINTRVELGGDS
+624 RYGMNSVAEVPAENIT
-638 IAIDGNTVT
+638 IDGTNVTVAM
-647 FTLPEEALT
+647 PAEALT
-656 DRNVALIIHATN
+656 GMSVILNLRAVTT
-668 AAGVPAT
+668 AGVPVT
-675 YGVDAQEGQVLL
+675 YGDQEGLVRLTYQ
-687 QFMLNPAEFSVA
+687 LNPAQLSVE
-699 YTPADG
+699 YSPESGT
-705 ETVQSLAE
+705 TVKSLAE
-713 VLIDADEEIGFMD
+713 IIVTGDVAIANGETTLSVKDAQDQEVTVATIGYTRAD
-726 GSVLVEV
+726 GS
-733 HDADGQVVTQGRIGV
+733 
-748 QTADGT
+748 
-754 FIDDLDKASIVF
+754 FIEDMNQLCILLDKEI
-766 EAPVTEAGTYT
+766 TEAGTYT
-777 VEIPEHLVTNIGE
+777 IEIPEKVIWSNDDPDNL
-790 TVWNPAVTL
+790 WNAATTL
-799 TITVDPTLTGIENA
+799 TYTVDPTATGIDNA
-813 QVATVSEVDVY
+813 QAGNVTEVDVY

>member
-15 VIGMYAAAP
+15 VIGMYAAP
-24 TSGDG
+24 TGSG
-29 TEANPYIVEDG
+29 TEADPYLVSSGD
-40 TTYSNPGGSKVYVS
+40 TYDMPKGSMTWIS
-54 FTAPSAG
+54 FTADKTG
-61 TLTLNFT
+61 TLKLKVNHDLGYQPFL
-68 SSFYMGA
+68 SFSTDAGA
-75 AFVTTDG
+75 A
-82 RALERESDYS
+82 LK
-92 TYNRYN
+92 N
-98 LEVESGMTYV
+98 EVYGSSEWVLSVEAGMTYK
-108 IYGNNVFSAVDI
+108 IKNAVQQAGDFTVT
-120 NVTFEENADAITGTA
+120 VTFEEDADAITGTA

-148 TLINPDK
+148 KLIDPYK
-155 EEQLGVKNTKYPI
+155 EEQEQLGVKNTKYPI

-178 VSARWDDGKDFSTTV
+178 VSARWDDGKDYSTTV

-198 DIAVEYERQTSTG
+198 DISVEYTRVTSGEG
-211 GSMGESQGDQTGE
+211 GGTISGD

-235 SPTWEIGPEIPTDNG
+235 SATWNIGPEIPTDNG

-277 EQNGTPIGVVTIKYI
+277 EENGTPIGVVTIKYT

-302 IKLVECFPNPNFT
+302 IKLIECFPNPNLT

-327 DKRDQAMLVF
+327 DERDQAMLVF

-348 ANGQGMGET
+348 AGGQGMGET

-385 SDMMTGNPA
+385 IDMMTGNPV
-394 ADVTVNVY
+394 ADVPLNVY
-402 AYDKNGLGLDDT
+402 AYDKNGRGLDDT
-414 DPLYGQFNKTA
+414 DPLYGQFSKTT

-430 SFPFSDGRINPTSL
+430 TFPFSDGRINPTSL

-468 SVLVNPDAHEMAGL
+468 PVLVNPDAHEMAGL

-566 IGECNPEWNFKYTI
+566 IGECNPEWNFKYSIVKSLPEFVSADPAPYVAGSDEYNESLPKTI
-580 VESVPE
+580 
-586 VVNVTPTVYDGE
+586 TAT
-598 TGYVETLPG
+598 
-607 TVTVEFSEE
+607 FSEAIGE
-616 MPNVTAQV
+616 ATATV
-624 RYGINTRVELGGDS
+624 RYGMNSVAEVPAENIT
-638 IAIDGNTVT
+638 IDGTNVTVAM
-647 FTLPEEALT
+647 PAEALT
-656 DRNVALIIHATN
+656 GMSVILNLRAVTT
-668 AAGVPAT
+668 AGVP
-675 YGVDAQEGQVLL
+675 VRR
-687 QFMLNPAEFSVA
+687 P
-699 YTPADG
+699 
-705 ETVQSLAE
+705 
-713 VLIDADEEIGFMD
+713 
-726 GSVLVEV
+726 
-733 HDADGQVVTQGRIGV
+733 GRL
-748 QTADGT
+748 GT
-754 FIDDLDKASIVF
+754 S
-766 EAPVTEAGTYT
+766 Y
-777 VEIPEHLVTNIGE
+777 
-790 TVWNPAVTL
+790 
-799 TITVDPTLTGIENA
+799 
-813 QVATVSEVDVY
+813 
-824 SVDGA
+824 
-829 LFAKGVKSNELKT
+829 
-842 LPAGVYVVN
+842 LPAQPGT
-851 GRKIAIR
+851 AFS

>member
-120 NVTFEENADAITGTA
+120 TVTFEENADAITGTA

-224 VVPEFYLGEQT
+224 VVPEFYLGEKT
-235 SPTWEIGPEIPTDNG
+235 SATWNIGPEIPTDNG
-250 ATIQSWTLYD
+250 ATTQSWTLYD

-277 EQNGTPIGVVTIKYI
+277 EENGTPIGVVTIKYT

-402 AYDKNGLGLDDT
+402 AYDKNGRGLDDT

-468 SVLVNPDAHEMAGL
+468 PVLVNPDAHEMAGL

-566 IGECNPEWNFKYTI
+566 IGECNPEWNFKYSIVKSLPEFVSADPAPYVAGSDEYNESLPKTI
-580 VESVPE
+580 
-586 VVNVTPTVYDGE
+586 TAT
-598 TGYVETLPG
+598 
-607 TVTVEFSEE
+607 FSEAIGE
-616 MPNVTAQV
+616 ATATV
-624 RYGINTRVELGGDS
+624 RYGMNSVAEVPAENIT
-638 IAIDGNTVT
+638 IDGTNVTVAM
-647 FTLPEEALT
+647 PAEALT
-656 DRNVALIIHATN
+656 GMSVILNLRAVTT
-668 AAGVPAT
+668 AGVPVT
-675 YGVDAQEGQVLL
+675 YGDQEGLVRLTYQ
-687 QFMLNPAEFSVA
+687 LNPAQLSVE
-699 YTPADG
+699 YSPASG
-705 ETVQSLAE
+705 TTVKSLNQILVTGSESLGYNTELTMSVKDAQGQE
-713 VLIDADEEIGFMD
+713 VATA
-726 GSVLVEV
+726 SVDVL
-733 HDADGQVVTQGRIGV
+733 GN
-748 QTADGT
+748 DGT
-754 FIDDLDKASIVF
+754 ELTDWNQVYINLSK
-766 EAPVTEAGTYT
+766 ELTEAGTYT
-777 VEIPEHLVTNIGE
+777 IEVPEHIFSNLDDTA
-790 TVWNPAVTL
+790 WNTATTL
-799 TITVDPTLTGIENA
+799 TYTVDPTATGIDNA
-813 QVATVSEVDVY
+813 QAGNVTEVDVY
-824 SVDGA
+824 TVDGA
-829 LFAKGVKSNELKT
+829 LFAKGVKSNEVRKT

>member
-15 VIGMYAAAP
+15 VIGMYAAP
-24 TSGDG
+24 TGSG
-29 TEANPYIVEDG
+29 TEEDPYVVSNGD
-40 TTYSNPGGSKVYVS
+40 TYDMPEGSMTWIS
-54 FTAPSAG
+54 FTADKTG
-61 TLTLNFT
+61 TLKLKVNHDLGYQPFL
-68 SSFYMGA
+68 SFSTDAGA
-75 AFVTTDG
+75 A
-82 RALERESDYS
+82 LK
-92 TYNRYN
+92 N
-98 LEVESGMTYV
+98 EVYGSSEWVLSVEAGMTYKIKNAKQYAGDFTV
-108 IYGNNVFSAVDI
+108 T
-120 NVTFEENADAITGTA
+120 VTFEEDADAITGTA

-148 TLINPDK
+148 KLIDPYK
-155 EEQLGVKNTKYPI
+155 EEQEQLGVKNTKYPI

-198 DIAVEYERQTSTG
+198 DISVEYTRVTSGEG
-211 GSMGESQGDQTGE
+211 GGTISGD

-235 SPTWEIGPEIPTDNG
+235 SATWNIGPEIPTDNG

-277 EQNGTPIGVVTIKYI
+277 EENGTPIGVVTIKYT

-302 IKLVECFPNPNFT
+302 IKLVECFPNPNLT

-327 DKRDQAMLVF
+327 DERDQAMLVF
-337 DGEIGRVEAGV
+337 DGEIGRVDAGV
-348 ANGQGMGET
+348 SVGQGMGEM

-402 AYDKNGLGLDDT
+402 AYDKNGRGLDDT
-414 DPLYGQFNKTA
+414 DPLYGQFNKTS

-444 NYTSRTPENQ
+444 EYTSRTPENQ

-468 SVLVNPDAHEMAGL
+468 PVLVNPDAHEMAGL

-553 ISWDTPWTNGLQG
+553 ISWDTPWSNGLQG
-566 IGECNPEWNFKYTI
+566 IGECNPEWNFKYSI
-580 VESVPE
+580 VESLPE
-586 VVNVTPTVYDGE
+586 FVSADPAPYVAGSDEYNESLPE
-598 TGYVETLPG
+598 TITA
-607 TVTVEFSEE
+607 TFSEAIGE
-616 MPNVTAQV
+616 ATATV
-624 RYGINTRVELGGDS
+624 RYGMNSVAEVPAENIT
-638 IAIDGNTVT
+638 IDGTNVTVAM
-647 FTLPEEALT
+647 PAEALT
-656 DRNVALIIHATN
+656 GMSVILNLRAVTT
-668 AAGVPAT
+668 AGVPVT
-675 YGVDAQEGQVLL
+675 YGDQEGLVRLTYQ
-687 QFMLNPAEFSVA
+687 LNPAQLSVE
-699 YTPADG
+699 YSPASG
-705 ETVQSLAE
+705 TTVKSLAE
-713 VLIDADEEIGFMD
+713 IIVTGDVAIANGETTLSVKDAQDQEVTVATIGYTRAD
-726 GSVLVEV
+726 GS
-733 HDADGQVVTQGRIGV
+733 
-748 QTADGT
+748 
-754 FIDDLDKASIVF
+754 FIEDMNQLCILLDKEI
-766 EAPVTEAGTYT
+766 TEAGTYT
-777 VEIPEHLVTNIGE
+777 IEIPENVIWSNDDPDNL
-790 TVWNPAVTL
+790 WNAAKTL
-799 TITVDPTLTGIENA
+799 TYTVDPTATGIDNA
-813 QVATVSEVDVY
+813 QAGNVTEVDVY

>member
-15 VIGMYAAAP
+15 VIGMYAAP
-24 TSGDG
+24 TGSGTEEDPYVVSSGD
-29 TEANPYIVEDG
+29 
-40 TTYSNPGGSKVYVS
+40 TYDMPKSSMTWIS
-54 FTAPSAG
+54 FTADKTG
-61 TLTLNFT
+61 TLKLKVNHDLGYQPFL
-68 SSFYMGA
+68 SFSTDAGA
-75 AFVTTDG
+75 A
-82 RALERESDYS
+82 LK
-92 TYNRYN
+92 N
-98 LEVESGMTYV
+98 EVYGSSEWVLSVEAGMTYKIKNAMQYAGDFTV
-108 IYGNNVFSAVDI
+108 T
-120 NVTFEENADAITGTA
+120 VTFEEDADAITGTA

-148 TLINPDK
+148 KLIDPYK
-155 EEQLGVKNTKYPI
+155 EEQAQLGVKNTKYPI

-178 VSARWDDGKDFSTTV
+178 VSARWDDGKDYSTTV

-198 DIAVEYERQTSTG
+198 DISVEYTRVTSGEG
-211 GSMGESQGDQTGE
+211 GGTISGD

-235 SPTWEIGPEIPTDNG
+235 SATWNIGPEIPTDNG

-277 EQNGTPIGVVTIKYI
+277 EENGTPIGVVTIKYI

-302 IKLVECFPNPNFT
+302 IKLVECFPNPNLT

-327 DKRDQAMLVF
+327 DERDQAMLVF

-348 ANGQGMGET
+348 AGGQGMGET

-385 SDMMTGNPA
+385 IDMMTGNPV
-394 ADVTVNVY
+394 ADVPLNVY
-402 AYDKNGLGLDDT
+402 AYDKNGRGLDDT
-414 DPLYGQFNKTA
+414 DPLYGQFSKTT

-430 SFPFSDGRINPTSL
+430 TFPFSDGRINPTSL

-468 SVLVNPDAHEMAGL
+468 PVLVNPDAHEMAGL

-566 IGECNPEWNFKYTI
+566 IGECNPEWNFKYSI
-580 VESVPE
+580 VESLPE
-586 VVNVTPTVYDGE
+586 FVSADPAPYVAGSDEYNESLPE
-598 TGYVETLPG
+598 TITA
-607 TVTVEFSEE
+607 TFSEAIGE
-616 MPNVTAQV
+616 ATATV
-624 RYGINTRVELGGDS
+624 RYGMNSVAEVPAENIT
-638 IAIDGNTVT
+638 IDGTNVTVAM
-647 FTLPEEALT
+647 PAEALT
-656 DRNVALIIHATN
+656 GMSVILNLRAVTT
-668 AAGVPAT
+668 AGVPVT
-675 YGVDAQEGQVLL
+675 YGDQEGLVRLTYQ
-687 QFMLNPAEFSVA
+687 LNPAQLSVE
-699 YTPADG
+699 YSPASG
-705 ETVQSLAE
+705 TTVKSLAE
-713 VLIDADEEIGFMD
+713 IIVTGDVAIANGETTLSVKDAQDQEVTVATIGYTRAD
-726 GSVLVEV
+726 GS
-733 HDADGQVVTQGRIGV
+733 
-748 QTADGT
+748 
-754 FIDDLDKASIVF
+754 FIEDMNQLCILLDKEI
-766 EAPVTEAGTYT
+766 TEAGTYT
-777 VEIPEHLVTNIGE
+777 IEIPENVIWSNDDPDNL
-790 TVWNPAVTL
+790 WNAAITL
-799 TITVDPTLTGIENA
+799 TYTVDPTATGIDNA
-813 QVATVSEVDVY
+813 QAGNVTEVDVY